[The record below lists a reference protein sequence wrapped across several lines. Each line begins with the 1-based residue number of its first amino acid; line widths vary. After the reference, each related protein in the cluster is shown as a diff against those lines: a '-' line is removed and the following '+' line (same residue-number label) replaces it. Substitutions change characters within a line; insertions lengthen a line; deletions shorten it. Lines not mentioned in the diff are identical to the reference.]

1 MPTKKEYDRLRY
13 IEKREEKLQQV
24 KDYYIA
30 NKEKV
35 LEYQKDWAI
44 DNPEKRKGYRKK
56 AYDKD
61 PEKFRL
67 RNEKWAKENP
77 EKVKAYLESDLY
89 KKGSKIARWKHLG
102 IICDNW
108 ENIHRVYMATN
119 KCDFCLEPFKDS
131 RDRHLDH
138 NHSILDS
145 YNIRG
150 ILCRVCNTT
159 DVLKDYPI
167 KIYTEICE

>member
-1 MPTKKEYDRLRY
+1 MPLTEEQKLRKKITL
-13 IEKREEKLQQV
+13 KKW
-24 KDYYIA
+24 KDD

-35 LEYQKDWAI
+35 LEYNKKYRDANKELVALRIKKWKDA
-44 DNPEKRKGYRKK
+44 NK
-56 AYDKD
+56 
-61 PEKFRL
+61 
-67 RNEKWAKENP
+67 
-77 EKVKAYLESDLY
+77 EKVLGI
-89 KKGSKIARWKHLG
+89 KKKYTDANKQKVAECKKEWANNNKDKTTISRWKHRG

-108 ENIHRVYMATN
+108 ENIHRVYVVTN
-119 KCDFCLEPFKDS
+119 KCEFCQEPFKDS
-131 RDRHLDH
+131 YDRCLDH